1 MLCRQK
7 MLASN
12 LSALSA
18 TPLADDQLIFLI
30 N

>member
-1 MLCRQK
+1 MVPAK
-7 MLASN
+7 TLAGN